1 MKKYTLFLLVMFLM
15 ACKSETKNG
24 TQFENPRGHYD
35 DEFEEID
42 ALNHHYEKNLLEK
55 VTSELAKKL
64 NQKAFTT
71 QCLPVINRL
80 HKVDTTKYKMIHI
93 IGTKLSKESNA
104 EAFQLG
110 MENLKKE
117 ITKSKKK

>member
-1 MKKYTLFLLVMFLM
+1 MKKYTVLLLVIFLT

-24 TQFENPRGHYD
+24 TQFENPRDHY

-42 ALNHHYEKNLLEK
+42 ALNRHYEKNLLEK
-55 VTSELAKKL
+55 ISSELAKEL
-64 NQKAFTT
+64 DQKAFTT
-71 QCLPVINRL
+71 QCLPVVNRL
-80 HKVDTTKYKMIHI
+80 HKVDSTKYKMIHI
-93 IGTKLSKESNA
+93 IATKLSKESNA